1 MISRMNL
8 KMSKLQRERIRGV
21 KIDGS
26 FILGMNAVKN
36 RVAIMLKLTQYVTM
50 KVTLRVFILAD
61 YLSFSAGD

>member
-36 RVAIMLKLTQYVTM
+36 RVAIMLKFTQYVTM
-50 KVTLRVFILAD
+50 KVTLRVFILAY

>member
-50 KVTLRVFILAD
+50 KVTLRVFILAY

>member
-36 RVAIMLKLTQYVTM
+36 RVAIMLKFTQYVTM
-50 KVTLRVFILAD
+50 KVNLRVFILAY

>member
-36 RVAIMLKLTQYVTM
+36 RVAIMLKFTQYVTM
-50 KVTLRVFILAD
+50 KVTLRVFILAF

>member
-21 KIDGS
+21 KIDSS

-36 RVAIMLKLTQYVTM
+36 RVAIMLKFTQYVTM
-50 KVTLRVFILAD
+50 KVTLRVFILAY

>member
-50 KVTLRVFILAD
+50 KVTLRVFILAF